1 MSVPLTAVDGRQDDS
16 PWWRLSQEELAAIKA
31 HPRFVEMMRASIVGA
46 LEMYDADTVTSGAL
60 RDMGRFVA
68 GMMALY
74 LHASG
79 GLTLT
84 RLRAVCAEVGISGRG
99 RAMAILTMLRVIG
112 YVTAAEGIG
121 DARVRPY
128 VPTEAMVTAFRQRI
142 RIELQAFS
150 LVDPDMD
157 AVISFY
163 DRPDGFDAYMR
174 HAGGGL
180 ITAITSGAT
189 PATDLDIFAE
199 RAAGILILYQLVL
212 GGEEGDTFPPRRPIR
227 ASVNG
232 LAKRFKVS
240 RTHVMRLLR
249 DGETEGFFRRAP
261 EAGEGYVVL
270 AKPEA
275 IEQHFAAG
283 LLLLG
288 SVARRAAGEA
298 AA

>member
-1 MSVPLTAVDGRQDDS
+1 MSEAARAGDEP
-16 PWWRLSQEELAAIKA
+16 PWWRLAPDDLSAIKA
-31 HPRFVEMMRASIVGA
+31 HPRFVEMMRASVLGA
-46 LEMYDADTVTSGAL
+46 LEVYDADTVTSGAL

-84 RLRAVCAEVGISGRG
+84 RLRAVCTEVGISGRG

-112 YVTAAEGIG
+112 YVTAAEGVG

-128 VPTEAMVTAFRQRI
+128 VPTDAMITAFRQRI

-150 LVDPDMD
+150 LVDPGMD
-157 AVISFY
+157 AAISCY
-163 DRPDGFDAYMR
+163 DRPGGFEAYVR
-174 HAGGGL
+174 HAGDGL
-180 ITAITSGAT
+180 IAAITAGAT
-189 PATDLDIFAE
+189 PATELDIFAE
-199 RAAGILILYQLVL
+199 RAAGILILYQLL
-212 GGEEGDTFPPRRPIR
+212 LAGEEGDAFPPRRPIR

-249 DGETEGFFRRAP
+249 DGEAEGFFRRAP
-261 EAGEGYVVL
+261 EAGDGYVIL